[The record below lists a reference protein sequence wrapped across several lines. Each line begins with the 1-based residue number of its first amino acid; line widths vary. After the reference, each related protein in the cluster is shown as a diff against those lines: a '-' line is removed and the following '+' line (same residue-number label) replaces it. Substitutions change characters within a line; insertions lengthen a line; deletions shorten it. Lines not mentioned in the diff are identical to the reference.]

1 MKYIVDHDYHIH
13 SFASRCSGNPEQ
25 TPARILQYAKENGLK
40 RLCLTDHFWDSS
52 IPGVNEWYTPQDY
65 NNLCRALPLPEDKEV
80 EFLFGC
86 ETDLTR
92 DMVLGISPEIYDKFA
107 FIIVPTT
114 HLQQEGWTVMPEE
127 TSSADRARL
136 WVERFE
142 GVLNMDLPFHK
153 VGIAHL
159 ACPLIAPKE
168 IYFDTLDLISDE
180 ECRRLFTKAAKLG
193 VGIELNLTDMS
204 VAFRSPDP
212 EKVLRIFRIAKEC
225 GCKFYLG
232 SDAHHPSPF
241 ERCVSVFEKAVE
253 TLNLTED
260 DKFHI
265 TR

>member
-92 DMVLGISPEIYDKFA
+92 DMTLGISPEIYDRFA

-114 HLQQEGWTVMPEE
+114 HLQQIGWTIMPEE

-168 IYFDTLDLISDE
+168 QYIETLNLLPE
-180 ECRRLFTKAAKLG
+180 EKMAELFAKAAKLG
-193 VGIELNLTDMS
+193 AGIELNFTDMS
-204 VAFRSPDP
+204 AAIRNPD
-212 EKVLRIFRIAKEC
+212 EVLRMFRIAKDA
-225 GCKFYLG
+225 GCKFYFG
-232 SDAHHPSPF
+232 SDAHGPSTF
-241 ERCVSVFEKAVE
+241 SRCVQVFEKAVE
-253 TLNLTED
+253 MLDLTED

-265 TR
+265 PR